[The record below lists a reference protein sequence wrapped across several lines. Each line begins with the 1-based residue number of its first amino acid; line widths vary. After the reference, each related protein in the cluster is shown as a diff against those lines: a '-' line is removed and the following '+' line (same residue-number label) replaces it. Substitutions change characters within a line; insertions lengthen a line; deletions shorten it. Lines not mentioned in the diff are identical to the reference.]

1 MSIAVYYLEMVNDL
15 GGPEPVPRAE
25 HFGMSEMTPALNRM
39 QVLRN
44 MHGISHVG
52 MVIENPD
59 SVGKPGV
66 AAVENGKTPDG
77 HDYTWKKRRV

>member
-1 MSIAVYYLEMVNDL
+1 MSIVVYYLTIAADL
-15 GGPEPVPRAE
+15 GGPVMVPRAE
-25 HFGMSEMTPALNRM
+25 TFGMTEMTAALNRM

-44 MHGISHVG
+44 MQGISHVG

-66 AAVENGKTPDG
+66 SAVENGKTPDG